1 MATNDDGKLYDGE
14 VTGTIIE
21 GEDERSK
28 TVTIEVNGGKVEMP
42 AGSSTGLEIKDAAIK
57 YGVAIQL
64 NFVLQLEL
72 PNGTSKVIGDNDKVD
87 VRENLSFTAIAP
99 DDNS

>member
-1 MATNDDGKLYDGE
+1 MAMNDDGKLHSGEMTNTVIKSEDDG
-14 VTGTIIE
+14 
-21 GEDERSK
+21 SK
-28 TVTIEVNGGKVEMP
+28 IVLIEVNSRKVKMLTGP
-42 AGSSTGLEIKDAAIK
+42 ATGQEIKDAAIK
-57 YGVAIQL
+57 DGVAIRP